1 MGHCSHRR
9 ASHRP
14 GSSTRTTVHPH
25 MLCNHVIPTSPTIR
39 IWHRHAWFLNSLPCK
54 RLPQRLELGWHLA
67 PDTDC
72 ILYRSGPR
80 RIHRI
85 QDGLC
90 RPQRSLRLVV
100 PERSDSTVTSRRP
113 KPDFT
118 ASNRSSC
125 CHRQSPHSLTL
136 EAAPAFRSGRP
147 SSSRRSR
154 SCRSCNLPRCCARP
168 SDWAQEAMEQ
178 QFRIPLPHAADVS
191 PAVAGDAFASALKI
205 AAPRQKR
212 RPFSVAT

>member
-100 PERSDSTVTSRRP
+100 PERLDST
-113 KPDFT
+113 
-118 ASNRSSC
+118 A
-125 CHRQSPHSLTL
+125 L